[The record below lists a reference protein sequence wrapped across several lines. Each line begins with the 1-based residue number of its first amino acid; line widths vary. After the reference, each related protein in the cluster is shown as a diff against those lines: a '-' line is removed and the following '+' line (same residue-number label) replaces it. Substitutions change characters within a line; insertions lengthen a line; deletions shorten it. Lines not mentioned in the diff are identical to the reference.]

1 MTGYMKDVAPI
12 FVVFAL
18 LVLWLV
24 GLLRRWKWACDWTP
38 HGKLWMFDKCSDE
51 TRRRIQIVVAVLG
64 MVGCVAMMP
73 WRLKEGAE
81 VAVDENEALFD
92 RIARTVTNG
101 DGSRPENVD
110 SVLVAELAAIPEMD
124 HYGLPRETVMSDS
137 CYNISEFRVELLNRY
152 KPGQI
157 WSGEVRIAE
166 ITWEL
171 PSDSLLTIWYERRDD
186 RMLPVDSCRYPV
198 DCDF

>member
-1 MTGYMKDVAPI
+1 MKDVAPI

-110 SVLVAELAAIPEMD
+110 SVLVAELAAIRSFVCFSVGGWMSLRADSIDCQPCF
-124 HYGLPRETVMSDS
+124 HQNIIPHRRFGWIRHAACPR
-137 CYNISEFRVELLNRY
+137 
-152 KPGQI
+152 
-157 WSGEVRIAE
+157 
-166 ITWEL
+166 
-171 PSDSLLTIWYERRDD
+171 
-186 RMLPVDSCRYPV
+186 
-198 DCDF
+198 